1 MKVFSNIKDSFVA
14 TDVLITN
21 KIESIGQYFSSA
33 VEGTTAKGKKIK
45 DIGTTIIG
53 TTIDIFDEAVLIVK
67 DRFGIKTMRIQ
78 MNGEPVVDICY
89 NTRTQEFSFRPKSK
103 KFNILKSKLKFK
115 LRQSKVEINLND
127 F

>member
-1 MKVFSNIKDSFVA
+1 MKVFNNIKGSVVA
-14 TDVLITN
+14 TDVFISN
-21 KIESIGQYFSSA
+21 KIESIGQVVNSA
-33 VEGTTAKGKKIK
+33 VEGTTEKGKKIK
-45 DIGTTIIG
+45 DIATVIIG
-53 TTIDIFDEAVLIVK
+53 TGIDIFDEAALIVK

-89 NTRTQEFSFRPKSK
+89 NSRSQQFTFRPKSK